1 MPYLKYNLIFIYT
14 NPILSLEY
22 YFREGEFMFKSLLN
36 MHHTKIYTSA
46 EWINFLADLES
57 INLVKSTSWKCY
69 HGLVCSSIYVKYVI
83 NAIFINRAYT
93 TCEWGRYVF
102 LNTAHVKY

>member
-1 MPYLKYNLIFIYT
+1 MKCCGYVGKLSEDFVFSQINPITEKIHRFEQFHYFSIMPYLKYNLIFIYT

-46 EWINFLADLES
+46 E
-57 INLVKSTSWKCY
+57 
-69 HGLVCSSIYVKYVI
+69 
-83 NAIFINRAYT
+83 
-93 TCEWGRYVF
+93 
-102 LNTAHVKY
+102 